1 MHCLS
6 ASLLAHMS
14 TYCGESRVGSES
26 RNVDGI
32 GDPMPTARPPGGLF
46 AEMVCQSIRRKDLH
60 ARRQQ
65 YRTDRDLPQ
74 YGTVVV
80 CPSNY
85 I

>member
-32 GDPMPTARPPGGLF
+32 GDPTYRPTGG
-46 AEMVCQSIRRKDLH
+46 
-60 ARRQQ
+60 
-65 YRTDRDLPQ
+65 
-74 YGTVVV
+74 
-80 CPSNY
+80 
-85 I
+85 